1 METRA
6 ITFRKLKSFCA
17 FQDCYC
23 LPYGDPV
30 FTCAK
35 LGYDGDIEHRCNS
48 KNCPVWRKLKK
59 LATTDRN
66 TQGN

>member
-6 ITFRKLKSFCA
+6 ITFRKLKSFCS
-17 FQDCYC
+17 FQDCYF

-35 LGYDGDIEHRCNS
+35 LGYDGDIEHRCTA
-48 KNCPVWRKLKK
+48 KNCPVWAKLRRGDDS
-59 LATTDRN
+59 DR
-66 TQGN
+66 